1 MEKSV
6 YLCCQWE
13 SQSHSPAHVLM
24 RLYQINKAKEG
35 GHDRMQNN
43 YLVINS
49 TIVDYMICSFIILSS
64 FIDTFYLYTNEM
76 FTIISV

>member
-1 MEKSV
+1 
-6 YLCCQWE
+6 
-13 SQSHSPAHVLM
+13 M
-24 RLYQINKAKEG
+24 RLYRINKAKEG

-64 FIDTFYLYTNEM
+64 FIDTFFHDICVLSGFGDSQARQGSY
-76 FTIISV
+76 